1 MNTIKKE
8 EMVKN
13 SNQSKIT
20 LSHYKQI
27 GIDLLKDELKE
38 LRSGEDF
45 WKFSMKTK
53 GISVTKMK
61 WKGVVAYDSIEEY
74 EEDGQVAVVA
84 CDLVNRYSYKNR
96 DSIKVHYIA
105 VKYYYEGMGYA

>member
-61 WKGVVAYDSIEEY
+61 WKGVVPYDSIEDY
-74 EEDGQVAVVA
+74 EEDVSSIIKGIKR
-84 CDLVNRYSYKNR
+84 LEKELETIKN
-96 DSIKVHYIA
+96 
-105 VKYYYEGMGYA
+105 

>member
-61 WKGVVAYDSIEEY
+61 WKGVVPYDSIEEY
-74 EEDGQVAVVA
+74 EEDVSSIVRGIKR
-84 CDLVNRYSYKNR
+84 LENELETIKN
-96 DSIKVHYIA
+96 
-105 VKYYYEGMGYA
+105 

>member
-27 GIDLLKDELKE
+27 GIDLLKEELKE

-61 WKGVVAYDSIEEY
+61 WKGVVPYDYIEEY
-74 EEDGQVAVVA
+74 EEDVSSIVRGIKR
-84 CDLVNRYSYKNR
+84 LENELETIKN
-96 DSIKVHYIA
+96 
-105 VKYYYEGMGYA
+105 

>member
-1 MNTIKKE
+1 VRIKIKLKIMNTIKKE

-61 WKGVVAYDSIEEY
+61 WKGVVPYDSIEEY
-74 EEDGQVAVVA
+74 EEDVSSIVRGIKR
-84 CDLVNRYSYKNR
+84 LENELETIKN
-96 DSIKVHYIA
+96 
-105 VKYYYEGMGYA
+105 